1 MNNKIIQRTF
11 IIGDKWLYYKI
22 SCGALTADTLLLEV
36 IKPLTQQMLEEN
48 IISKWFFIR
57 YSSPE
62 THLRIR
68 FYIND
73 VSKLSKIILRV
84 KKYTQPYVTSKQI
97 WNIQIDTYQREL
109 ERYGTNSIEISE
121 SFFHNDSEQIISII
135 ESYRN
140 ENDRF
145 LAVFKRVET
154 IIKLFNLDNQI
165 QLSLIENMQ
174 KKFKEEFN
182 TDKNMRKELS
192 NKYRKIE
199 RLLFENHSSEKDI
212 ISQYFINEILELKKK
227 KTLLIPIE
235 SLLAS
240 FIHMTIN
247 RGFSSK
253 QRLYEMMIYDFLHRK
268 NKSIFARYGK
278 L

>member
-22 SCGALTADTLLLEV
+22 SCGALTADTFLLEV

-57 YSSPE
+57 YSNPE

-199 RLLFENHSSEKDI
+199 RLLFENHSLEKDI

-227 KTLLIPIE
+227 NTLLIPIE

-253 QRLYEMMIYDFLHRK
+253 QRQYEMMIYDFLHRK